1 MDIALIEPEIPG
13 NTGSIGRVCVGTGCA
28 LHLVGRLG
36 FDISERAVRR
46 AGLDYWKDVD
56 LHVEPDRAAW
66 EASVAGRRL
75 WLFSTAGTLRYDQVA
90 YEADDVLV
98 FGRETKGLPADL
110 VERHRARL
118 VYLPT
123 TTKIRSLNLANT
135 VTAAIYEALRQ
146 QGFPGVVTADGGP
159 VGEAR

>member
-13 NTGSIGRVCVGTGCA
+13 NTGSIGRVCVGTGCG
-28 LHLVGRLG
+28 LHLVGTLG

-56 LHVEPDRAAW
+56 LHVQPDRDAW

-75 WLFSTAGTLRYDQVA
+75 WLFSTQGTQRYDQVA
-90 YEADDVLV
+90 YEPDDVLV
-98 FGRETKGLPADL
+98 FGRETKGLPAEL
-110 VERHRARL
+110 VARYPDRL

-123 TTKIRSLNLANT
+123 TDKIRSLNLANV
-135 VTAAIYEALRQ
+135 VTAVVYEALRQ
-146 QGFPGVVTADGGP
+146 QDFRGIVEADGAKSG
-159 VGEAR
+159 V

>member
-28 LHLVGRLG
+28 LHLVGKLG

-56 LHVEPDRAAW
+56 LVVEPDRHSW
-66 EASVAGRRL
+66 EEDVAGRRL
-75 WLFSTAGTLRYDQVA
+75 WLFTTKGTQRYDEVD
-90 YEADDVLV
+90 YGPDDILV
-98 FGRETKGLPADL
+98 FGCETRGLPADF
-110 VERHRARL
+110 VARHSERL

-123 TTKIRSLNLANT
+123 TSKIRSLNLANT
-135 VTAAIYEALRQ
+135 VTAALYEALRQ
-146 QGFPGVVTADGGP
+146 QGFPGIVTGTSAP
-159 VGEAR
+159 VGSDQ